1 MFGLQPPR
9 HISTLP
15 SSAMRRIVSHRLQS
29 VESCHPADMDRGVKR
44 AVQTADVASHATRPQ
59 RARPTARQ
67 QPLHPIDYCAHAGGA
82 AQIAVNDDPV
92 LGHDFGDRWGQPLEQ
107 RMAVADSDGLRAY
120 YLSQTG
126 YYDFRP
132 LAVFVRDPQ
141 TGKII
146 GGLHGRS
153 EFGLVYVAWFF
164 LPEDWRG
171 ARIGSRVLAMAEEE
185 GRRRGC
191 TRIALTTLSI
201 EAPGFY
207 QKQGYNVAA
216 TIDCE
221 PPGLTRYYMMK
232 RL

>member
-1 MFGLQPPR
+1 MPNDN
-9 HISTLP
+9 
-15 SSAMRRIVSHRLQS
+15 AK
-29 VESCHPADMDRGVKR
+29 ADPDITV
-44 AVQTADVASHATRPQ
+44 TDELD
-59 RARPTARQ
+59 PT
-67 QPLHPIDYCAHAGGA
+67 D
-82 AQIAVNDDPV
+82 IAVIT
-92 LGHDFGDRWGQPLEQ
+92 
-107 RMAVADSDGLRAY
+107 DGLRAY
-120 YLSQTG
+120 DLSQTG

-132 LAVFVRDPQ
+132 LAVLVRDPK
-141 TGKII
+141 TGKVV

-191 TRIALTTLSI
+191 TRIALDDI
-201 EAPGFY
+201 EAPGFF

-221 PPGLTRYYMMK
+221 PARPHALLHDEEALTNGK
-232 RL
+232 RLARDAHTRGKGSL

>member
-1 MFGLQPPR
+1 
-9 HISTLP
+9 
-15 SSAMRRIVSHRLQS
+15 MRWEANL
-29 VESCHPADMDRGVKR
+29 
-44 AVQTADVASHATRPQ
+44 
-59 RARPTARQ
+59 
-67 QPLHPIDYCAHAGGA
+67 L
-82 AQIAVNDDPV
+82 NDDLRANPDIA
-92 LGHDFGDRWGQPLEQ
+92 LTDELDSADA
-107 RMAVADSDGLRAY
+107 AVISDGLRAY
-120 YLSQTG
+120 YVSKTG

-191 TRIALTTLSI
+191 TRIALTTLGI

-221 PPGLTRYYMMK
+221 PPGLTRYYMTK
-232 RL
+232 KL

>member
-1 MFGLQPPR
+1 MRPR
-9 HISTLP
+9 Q
-15 SSAMRRIVSHRLQS
+15 A
-29 VESCHPADMDRGVKR
+29 PATAPLRWEANLLNDDLR
-44 AVQTADVASHATRPQ
+44 ANPD
-59 RARPTARQ
+59 
-67 QPLHPIDYCAHAGGA
+67 
-82 AQIAVNDDPV
+82 IAVTDELDSA
-92 LGHDFGDRWGQPLEQ
+92 DA
-107 RMAVADSDGLRAY
+107 AVISDGLHAY
-120 YLSQTG
+120 DLKQTG
-126 YYDFRP
+126 YHDFRP
-132 LAVFVRDPQ
+132 LAVLVRDPQ
-141 TGKII
+141 TGKVI

-164 LPEDWRG
+164 LPEDLRR

-221 PPGLTRYYMMK
+221 PPGLTRYYMTK
-232 RL
+232 KL

>member
-1 MFGLQPPR
+1 VR
-9 HISTLP
+9 WEANLP
-15 SSAMRRIVSHRLQS
+15 NNDPKAN
-29 VESCHPADMDRGVKR
+29 PD
-44 AVQTADVASHATRPQ
+44 
-59 RARPTARQ
+59 
-67 QPLHPIDYCAHAGGA
+67 
-82 AQIAVNDDPV
+82 IAVTDELDS
-92 LGHDFGDRWGQPLEQ
+92 
-107 RMAVADSDGLRAY
+107 ADAEVISDGLRAY
-120 YLSQTG
+120 YLNQTG

-141 TGKII
+141 TGKVI

>member
-1 MFGLQPPR
+1 MP
-9 HISTLP
+9 
-15 SSAMRRIVSHRLQS
+15 
-29 VESCHPADMDRGVKR
+29 
-44 AVQTADVASHATRPQ
+44 
-59 RARPTARQ
+59 
-67 QPLHPIDYCAHAGGA
+67 
-82 AQIAVNDDPV
+82 NDDLRANPDISV
-92 LGHDFGDRWGQPLEQ
+92 TDEVGSADA
-107 RMAVADSDGLRAY
+107 AVISDGLRAY
-120 YLSQTG
+120 NLSHTG

-171 ARIGSRVLAMAEEE
+171 AGIGSRVLAMAEEE

-221 PPGLTRYYMMK
+221 PPGLTRYHMMK
-232 RL
+232 KL

>member
-1 MFGLQPPR
+1 MPNGNVNAEAEITVTDELD
-9 HISTLP
+9 
-15 SSAMRRIVSHRLQS
+15 A
-29 VESCHPADMDRGVKR
+29 ADA
-44 AVQTADVASHATRPQ
+44 AV
-59 RARPTARQ
+59 
-67 QPLHPIDYCAHAGGA
+67 I
-82 AQIAVNDDPV
+82 
-92 LGHDFGDRWGQPLEQ
+92 
-107 RMAVADSDGLRAY
+107 SDGLRAY
-120 YLSQTG
+120 YVNQTG

-141 TGKII
+141 TGKVI

-164 LPEDWRG
+164 LPEDRRRAG
-171 ARIGSRVLAMAEEE
+171 IGSRVLAMAEEE

-207 QKQGYNVAA
+207 QKQGYDVAA

-232 RL
+232 KL

>member
-1 MFGLQPPR
+1 MPKDEAKLGPG
-9 HISTLP
+9 I
-15 SSAMRRIVSHRLQS
+15 
-29 VESCHPADMDRGVKR
+29 
-44 AVQTADVASHATRPQ
+44 AVTDVLDPADVAVIT
-59 RARPTARQ
+59 
-67 QPLHPIDYCAHAGGA
+67 
-82 AQIAVNDDPV
+82 
-92 LGHDFGDRWGQPLEQ
+92 
-107 RMAVADSDGLRAY
+107 DGLRAY
-120 YLSQTG
+120 HLNQIG
-126 YYDFRP
+126 YHDFRP

-141 TGKII
+141 TGKVV

-164 LPEDWRG
+164 LPEDLRH

-207 QKQGYNVAA
+207 QKQGYAVAA

-232 RL
+232 KL

>member
-1 MFGLQPPR
+1 MAYDDANADLE
-9 HISTLP
+9 IAAVDELD
-15 SSAMRRIVSHRLQS
+15 
-29 VESCHPADMDRGVKR
+29 PADA
-44 AVQTADVASHATRPQ
+44 AV
-59 RARPTARQ
+59 
-67 QPLHPIDYCAHAGGA
+67 I
-82 AQIAVNDDPV
+82 
-92 LGHDFGDRWGQPLEQ
+92 
-107 RMAVADSDGLRAY
+107 SDGLRAY
-120 YLSQTG
+120 YFDQAG

-132 LAVFVRDPQ
+132 LAVFVRDRQ
-141 TGKII
+141 TGNII

-164 LPEDWRG
+164 LPEDRRRAG
-171 ARIGSRVLAMAEEE
+171 IGSRVLAMAEEE

-207 QKQGYNVAA
+207 RKQGYEVAA

-232 RL
+232 KL

>member
-1 MFGLQPPR
+1 MSTTRGPCRVSPR
-9 HISTLP
+9 
-15 SSAMRRIVSHRLQS
+15 
-29 VESCHPADMDRGVKR
+29 
-44 AVQTADVASHATRPQ
+44 
-59 RARPTARQ
+59 
-67 QPLHPIDYCAHAGGA
+67 
-82 AQIAVNDDPV
+82 
-92 LGHDFGDRWGQPLEQ
+92 EQ
-107 RMAVADSDGLRAY
+107 RHNGRTDIIRNEKDQRGRGEPRATVPVRWEANLPNHYLRGNPDISVTDELDSADAAVISDGLRAH
-120 YLSQTG
+120 YLSRAG

-141 TGKII
+141 TGKVI

-191 TRIALTTLSI
+191 ARIALTTLSI

-221 PPGLTRYYMMK
+221 PPGLMRYYMMK
-232 RL
+232 KL